1 MASSLYESEYFPW
14 RVPWDKQPRRDN
26 GKDSSNYNDYRL
38 LRVTSLSS
46 SLGKGTWGIT
56 IIRIDYKAPRQQ
68 LLNALACVKD
78 AVQRDLGARW
88 SYPHRRDS
96 MLLDGRTP
104 TEVWPRKLLDA
115 GAVRPADELF
125 ARFSLELLSKYDGLN
140 EACLD
145 TIRSKFQDWIVRM
158 QGNPQGGDMRYV
170 FGIILD
176 ADAIQQL
183 HSIWCQRSRVAAAQ
197 TRVQVR
203 VLDAVPGDE
212 CNSVRFGGLHQR
224 DSRSALFEGYS
235 GGDSNRR
242 GGSPADGYGYHS
254 SSNTGS
260 PSPYNSYSAYGNP
273 NIGPGGGGGAAPP
286 GGYRSATPNQKGQY
300 SDAVLNELESQND
313 AQVAGILGKVRTLK
327 DMTVAIGDEIR
338 DSSALAEKMNDTFD
352 QTRLRLRGTMNRML
366 LMAQRSGVPWKVWLL
381 FFLAVILIFIYV
393 WLF

>member
-26 GKDSSNYNDYRL
+26 GKDSSNCNDYRL

-68 LLNALACVKD
+68 LLNALACVND

-96 MLLDGRTP
+96 MVLDGRTP

-212 CNSVRFGGLHQR
+212 CNSVYKVYLRGAHGLVNFSFARSLSRQPLEVMLTRPRSGDDGGMWCFGPPEPARQMDEASHEEMLR
-224 DSRSALFEGYS
+224 
-235 GGDSNRR
+235 GGKNRR
-242 GGSPADGYGYHS
+242 GRAKGWKK
-254 SSNTGS
+254 
-260 PSPYNSYSAYGNP
+260 
-273 NIGPGGGGGAAPP
+273 GGK
-286 GGYRSATPNQKGQY
+286 S
-300 SDAVLNELESQND
+300 
-313 AQVAGILGKVRTLK
+313 
-327 DMTVAIGDEIR
+327 
-338 DSSALAEKMNDTFD
+338 
-352 QTRLRLRGTMNRML
+352 
-366 LMAQRSGVPWKVWLL
+366 
-381 FFLAVILIFIYV
+381 
-393 WLF
+393 